1 MKKSQSIFLLSDLV
15 PLVAAPIVIVA
26 LCSNDTT
33 ATTTFALKNDITLTG
48 LQQAELYPNQYVN
61 DKPKLINLIVAKKTE
76 IFNNPP
82 ADLIAIQIE
91 IVGDVITDAACRNII
106 F

>member
-1 MKKSQSIFLLSDLV
+1 MKKSQSIFLLSGLV
-15 PLVAAPIVIVA
+15 SLVAAPIAIVA

-33 ATTTFALKNDITLTG
+33 ATITFVLKNDITLTG
-48 LQQAELYPNQYVN
+48 LQQVELYPNQYVN
-61 DKPKLINLIVAKKTE
+61 DKSKLINLIVAKKAE

-82 ADLIAIQIE
+82 ADLIATQIE
-91 IVGDVITDAACRNII
+91 IVGDVITDAAFRNII